1 MAPARWEELFTGAR
15 REGLEG
21 GVELLELWLRRVA
34 PRRDVL
40 VEQLREW
47 APQELDGRVES
58 MLLPHMERVYH
69 IMRVFRA
76 MAEAAGEKLTFGGG
90 SIINYIYL
98 PRHREPPRLTFVV
111 DSASRRKLEMKR
123 HLLSLVLEVNR
134 WLSERGESFIL
145 ATRRE
150 GLPVGFI
157 VWDAEKD
164 YFPNMLSLKM
174 PIITLYG
181 SGAPI
186 HTYFSEKL
194 RVSLD
199 YESIARLREVARA
212 FGARELRVEE
222 VRAEITLEPVGDA
235 VEERV
240 ELPFKLGS
248 VTASITNP
256 HLQVAMK
263 IVFKLARSWSDED
276 LRYVSHDMLK
286 ALLDTRLAEHLDKA
300 ETRSHIEHLGGA
312 PLEQIKQNLA
322 RAEANLEKHYTSFHY
337 SLVKLKYPNLAD
349 IKGKT
354 MKTLTDILE
363 NT

>member
-1 MAPARWEELFTGAR
+1 MAPAGWEKPFTGAR

-21 GVELLELWLRRVA
+21 GVELLEWWLRRVA
-34 PRRDVL
+34 PRREVL

-47 APQELDGRVES
+47 APRELGGRVES

-76 MAEAAGEKLTFGGG
+76 MAEVAGEKLTFGGG

-98 PRHREPPRLTFVV
+98 PRHREPPRLTFDV
-111 DSASRRKLEMKR
+111 DSASRRKLGLKR

-134 WLSERGESFIL
+134 WLSERGEGFIL

-164 YFPNMLSLKM
+164 YSPNMLSLKM

-181 SGAPI
+181 SGASI
-186 HTYFSEKL
+186 HTYFSKEVG
-194 RVSLD
+194 VSLD
-199 YESIARLREVARA
+199 YESISRLREVARA

-222 VRAEITLEPVGDA
+222 VRAEIMLEPVGDA

-240 ELPFKLGS
+240 ELPFKLGP

-263 IVFKLARSWSDED
+263 IVFKLAKSWSDED

-286 ALLDTRLAEHLDKA
+286 ALLDTRLAEHLDKT
-300 ETRSHIEHLGGA
+300 ETRSYIERLGGA
-312 PLEQIKQNLA
+312 PLERIKQNLA
-322 RAEANLEKHYTSFHY
+322 RAEADLEKHYSSFHY
-337 SLVKLKYPNLAD
+337 SLVKLKYPD

-354 MKTLTDILE
+354 MKTLTNILE